1 MLPSLFLINGERE
14 MNRMRTADKF
24 NESLN
29 CMMVSRRKKITE
41 LRKEKTN
48 NVYEKLALDAHIK
61 DLERDSRL
69 IQRIKK
75 QYNTMIEG
83 EM

>member
-1 MLPSLFLINGERE
+1 